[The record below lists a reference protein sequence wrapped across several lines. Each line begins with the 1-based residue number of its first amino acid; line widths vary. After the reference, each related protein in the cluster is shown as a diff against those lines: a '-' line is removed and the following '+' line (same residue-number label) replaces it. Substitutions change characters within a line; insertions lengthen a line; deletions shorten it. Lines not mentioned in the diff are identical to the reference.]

1 MLHILQQGGVAMY
14 FLLACSVA
22 MVAVIIER
30 TIRLREASTDTIIFL
45 AKLGRLVQEGRI
57 GDAHTMCANV
67 SPNSWSPG
75 VATILLALSSPR
87 DSTPAATAARPK
99 AAAVNGQM
107 VRRNSVAGGLP
118 STRAASVN
126 AVGTSRTAG
135 QTSATA
141 HGKKRMTS
149 AQTTGAGDG
158 PL

>member
-1 MLHILQQGGVAMY
+1 
-14 FLLACSVA
+14 
-22 MVAVIIER
+22 
-30 TIRLREASTDTIIFL
+30 
-45 AKLGRLVQEGRI
+45 
-57 GDAHTMCANV
+57 MCANV

-118 STRAASVN
+118 STRAAAVN
-126 AVGTSRTAG
+126 AVGTSPPAG